1 MYGGISAKDAADF
14 ERAFGFIP
22 EEYDIEVWPDVWD
35 SYLTFNAMRTQWRVG
50 MNGATGLDYSPLNQ
64 VMDYLNIK
72 DRATVFNDIRVMEV
86 KALELMHKK

>member
-1 MYGGISAKDAADF
+1 MGFVSDF
-14 ERAFGFIP
+14 QC
-22 EEYDIEVWPDVWD
+22 
-35 SYLTFNAMRTQWRVG
+35 NANTVRVG

-86 KALELMHKK
+86 KALEVMHKK